1 MEQLRELVAR
11 IMSRPLDTARPLWE
25 VYFIE
30 GLQDGCVAVLSK
42 SHQILVDG
50 VQTVDIGQVLL
61 DTKPEPKELERYDW
75 APRRAPSPFTL
86 TTAAIK
92 DNLVS
97 PSVLLATGQ
106 SVADGA
112 VRRAA
117 AAQGRFAAV
126 ANAMA
131 NRRPAP
137 ESPIHAELSEP
148 RRFVPVPPDLEAHP
162 RTPAEQRA
170 RQSAE
175 GGKGG

>member
-61 DTKPEPKELERYDW
+61 DTKPEPKEPERDDW
-75 APRRAPSPFTL
+75 APRRAPSPFPL

-92 DNLVS
+92 DHPAS
-97 PSVLLATGQ
+97 PSVLSSEGRRVGTEC
-106 SVADGA
+106 
-112 VRRAA
+112 VRTCASRW
-117 AAQGRFAAV
+117 
-126 ANAMA
+126 
-131 NRRPAP
+131 
-137 ESPIHAELSEP
+137 SPYH
-148 RRFVPVPPDLEAHP
+148 
-162 RTPAEQRA
+162 
-170 RQSAE
+170 
-175 GGKGG
+175 